1 MKSLGCTQMRGW
13 KPQGGWSWVSLHAG
27 AEPRPQDESAGC
39 PWTRGAAVGGGGIR
53 DRTHGDGSGWDAWV
67 RGVRSSLW
75 DCAPRRRA
83 RGPATHLDTPWR
95 SRSSSPR

>member
-39 PWTRGAAVGGGGIR
+39 PWTRGAAVGGGHQGP
-53 DRTHGDGSGWDAWV
+53 D
-67 RGVRSSLW
+67 
-75 DCAPRRRA
+75 PRRRKRLGRLGA
-83 RGPATHLDTPWR
+83 WCAVLAVGLCPSPAG
-95 SRSSSPR
+95 